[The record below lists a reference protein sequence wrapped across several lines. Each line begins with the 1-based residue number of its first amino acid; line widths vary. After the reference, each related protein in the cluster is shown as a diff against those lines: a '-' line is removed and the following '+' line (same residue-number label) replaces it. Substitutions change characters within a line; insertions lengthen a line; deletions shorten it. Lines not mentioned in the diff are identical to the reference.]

1 MEDRG
6 TASPLG
12 TPPRVDFAGINALA
26 TRPAGYAVAL
36 KCLQVQ
42 ADAEDVDPS
51 LRSDKH
57 VRLHPD
63 AWSWYQGALGEIEVG
78 SLLGALGPEW
88 FVRHSVPIGADT
100 KDVDHL
106 VIGPGGVFAINTKH
120 HAGASVWVG
129 DHVLRVNNANTSH
142 LKIARSDALDVSRR
156 LAGHVGFPVPVTPV
170 LAVFNARALKDG
182 RSTQNRPIVV
192 KDARQLV
199 AWLRSQPAQ
208 LSPTKI
214 ELLKLAAEEPTT
226 WHVDPRAADTLR
238 VMQRFER
245 LVARAGLSEAHAS
258 RSGSPTSTRR
268 AATGARSGGA
278 PRRTATSSGPR
289 LGDVLRAWLGATIVI
304 AAILII
310 RGVADQPC
318 GSPLACVLP
327 SVYAAWRPLMLFG
340 GLVAVALALLRTGQ
354 YALPR
359 AVAALQRRLA
369 SRPPRSRRAATSP
382 PTRDRHERHPMNPP
396 AGWYADP
403 VTSGIVRYWSGTAWT
418 EHTAPHQ
425 PVPHVGYG
433 AAPDTTAAGSSYGDP
448 GGYVP
453 MQSHSAYS
461 PAPTPHYVVAVP
473 PSNSKATRALVWG
486 IICVIINPFALPSIL
501 AIVFGVQSRTTAA
514 EMERAGIVDSGR
526 GRATAGIVLGCIGA
540 AFFVLWMVFYVSQAL
555 IPRVN
560 G

>member
-1 MEDRG
+1 MHG
-6 TASPLG
+6 AS
-12 TPPRVDFAGINALA
+12 PRVDFAGINALA

-42 ADAEDVDPS
+42 ADAEDLDSS

-78 SLLGALGPEW
+78 RLLGALGPEW

-129 DHVLRVNNANTSH
+129 DHVLRVNNANTPH
-142 LKIARSDALDVSRR
+142 LKIARTDALDVGRR

-170 LAVFNARALKDG
+170 LAVLNARALKDG
-182 RSTQNRPIVV
+182 RSPQNRSIVV

-245 LVARAGLSEAHAS
+245 LVARAGLSDTHAS
-258 RSGSPTSTRR
+258 GPPS
-268 AATGARSGGA
+268 
-278 PRRTATSSGPR
+278 RTATRRPAAGTRSAASSHTATHPAPK
-289 LGDVLRAWLGATIVI
+289 LGDLVRAWSGAAIVI

-310 RGVADQPC
+310 RAVADQPC
-318 GSPLACVLP
+318 GSPLACVFP
-327 SVYAAWRPLMLFG
+327 SVYTAWRPLMVFG
-340 GLVAVALALLRTGQ
+340 GFVAVALALLRTGQ
-354 YALPR
+354 YAFPR
-359 AVAALQRRLA
+359 AVAAVQRRRA
-369 SRPPRSRRAATSP
+369 SRPPKSQRVPTSARSRN
-382 PTRDRHERHPMNPP
+382 RHERHPMNPP

-403 VTSGIVRYWSGTAWT
+403 VTSGIVRYWNGTAWT
-418 EHTAPHQ
+418 EHTAPHV
-425 PVPHVGYG
+425 PVPSVGYG
-433 AAPDTTAAGSSYGDP
+433 ATSEAAAAETSYGNPAGYVSLPSHSSYL
-448 GGYVP
+448 
-453 MQSHSAYS
+453 
-461 PAPTPHYVVAVP
+461 PAPGPQYVVAVP
-473 PSNSKATRALVWG
+473 PNNSKATRALVWG
-486 IICVIINPFALPSIL
+486 IISIFINPFALPSVL
-501 AIVFGVQSRTTAA
+501 AIVFGAQARTTADQ
-514 EMERAGIVDSGR
+514 MERAGIVDSGR
-526 GRATAGIVLGCIGA
+526 GQATAGLVLGCVGA
-540 AFFVLWMVFYVSQAL
+540 AFFVLWAVIFFTQN
-555 IPRVN
+555 R
-560 G
+560 